1 MAMTQSGLLH
11 IGLNTDWA
19 PGGLQAAEVAP
30 ASPRRQANSHTRA
43 GWHVKLADLVS
54 ACVLQADSIPRK

>member
-1 MAMTQSGLLH
+1 MAVTQLGLSH

-30 ASPRRQANSHTRA
+30 ASPGRQANSHTRA
-43 GWHVKLADLVS
+43 GWHVKLSD
-54 ACVLQADSIPRK
+54 

>member
-1 MAMTQSGLLH
+1 MCVQTLMAMTQSGLLH

-19 PGGLQAAEVAP
+19 PGGLQAAEVAS

-43 GWHVKLADLVS
+43 GWHVKLSD
-54 ACVLQADSIPRK
+54 